1 MTGQRASGPWR
12 GVKSQEHPCR
22 DYPGIAPGRGSGR
35 VPGWNFPG
43 QSVIHFPQVMAQFLY
58 KARRRSGEAVEGT
71 LDVADRTAALMQLER
86 LGLFPVLVA
95 PVKGG
100 KAAVEPKAADDGT
113 AGRFTALLPASL
125 RASLKRRRRPRL
137 QELATYTQ
145 QLANLLK
152 AGMPL
157 TMALHS
163 MSSLT
168 SKGIPGSVSQ
178 QLKQDVIEGRS
189 LSDAM
194 QRQSDVFP
202 DLVINMVRAGE
213 QSGALEEVLRRLA
226 SHFERFAEVQTKFKS
241 AMIYPMFV
249 SFFGLLLIIFFTA
262 VMLPKFTE
270 FFQTMQLKD
279 GLPLATRV
287 VIQVSDFMKFYGWW
301 LIPLGGFAAYVVL
314 KRYGAT
320 EGGRR
325 RLDMLQMRLPIF
337 GRVVRLNLFA
347 QFARILSTLLANGVP
362 VLQAIRI
369 TEQIMPN
376 AVIRDALMKTREA
389 VTDGKTLAQPLARS
403 GVFDQLMIDL
413 IRIGEET
420 GDVPGALLNIAETY
434 EADLNVA
441 LRTVMNL
448 IEPALIVTLAVVIGG
463 LLVGVMQAMFAITQ
477 SIQMR

>member
-1 MTGQRASGPWR
+1 MPVAAGTLP
-12 GVKSQEHPCR
+12 
-22 DYPGIAPGRGSGR
+22 APR
-35 VPGWNFPG
+35 VSTPT
-43 QSVIHFPQVMAQFLY
+43 VMAQFSY
-58 KARRRSGEAVEGT
+58 KARRRNGDPIEGI
-71 LDVADRTAALMQLER
+71 LDVADRSAALLQLQR
-86 LGLFPVLVA
+86 QGLLPVSVVA
-95 PVKGG
+95 AKGS
-100 KAAVEPKAADDGT
+100 KPSQPPRPT
-113 AGRFTALLPASL
+113 PAGASSALPPALRALLHRQRKP
-125 RASLKRRRRPRL
+125 KL

-178 QLKQDVIEGRS
+178 QLKQDVVEGRS

-194 QRQSDVFP
+194 ARQSLVFP

-226 SHFERFAEVQTKFKS
+226 AHFERFSEVQTKFKS
-241 AMIYPMFV
+241 AMIYPVFV

-270 FFQTMQLKD
+270 FFQSMQLKD
-279 GLPLATRV
+279 GLPFATRV
-287 VIQVSDFMKFYGWW
+287 VIQVSDFMKLYGWW
-301 LIPLGGFAAYVVL
+301 LIPLSFAVAVTLVR
-314 KRYGAT
+314 RYGAT
-320 EGGRR
+320 HDGRR
-325 RLDMLQMRLPIF
+325 RLDALRLRLPIL
-337 GRVVRLNLFA
+337 GNVTRLNLFA
-347 QFARILSTLLANGVP
+347 QMARILSTLLANGVP
-362 VLQAIRI
+362 VLQALRI
-369 TEQIMPN
+369 TEQIVPN
-376 AVIRDALMKTREA
+376 SVIQDALAKTRDA

-403 GVFDQLMIDL
+403 GVFPTLMIDL

-420 GDVPGALLNIAETY
+420 GDVPSALMNVAETY

-441 LRTVMNL
+441 LRSVMNM
-448 IEPALIVTLAVVIGG
+448 IEPFLIVTLAVVIGG

>member
-1 MTGQRASGPWR
+1 
-12 GVKSQEHPCR
+12 
-22 DYPGIAPGRGSGR
+22 
-35 VPGWNFPG
+35 
-43 QSVIHFPQVMAQFLY
+43 MAQFLY

-100 KAAVEPKAADDGT
+100 KAPAEPKSAEGGA
-113 AGRFTALLPASL
+113 AGRLTALLPASL
-125 RASLKRRRRPRL
+125 QASLKRRRRPRL

-270 FFQTMQLKD
+270 FFQTMELKD

-337 GRVVRLNLFA
+337 GKVVRLNLFA

-376 AVIRDALMKTREA
+376 AVIRDALVKTREA

-434 EADLNVA
+434 ESDLNVA

-448 IEPALIVTLAVVIGG
+448 IEPALIVSLAVVIGG

>member
-1 MTGQRASGPWR
+1 MPW
-12 GVKSQEHPCR
+12 VPC
-22 DYPGIAPGRGSGR
+22 
-35 VPGWNFPG
+35 WNFPC

-95 PVKGG
+95 PAKGG
-100 KAAVEPKAADDGT
+100 KAAAEPKAADSG
-113 AGRFTALLPASL
+113 APGRFTALLPASL

-337 GRVVRLNLFA
+337 GKVVRLNLFA

-376 AVIRDALMKTREA
+376 AVIRDALVKTREA

-434 EADLNVA
+434 ESDLNVA

-448 IEPALIVTLAVVIGG
+448 IEPALIVSLAVVIGG